1 MSSQMLHTNR
11 PAAAIRA
18 IPRASASRAGNSGP
32 THLTS
37 APDYRCI
44 LPAPSR
50 RPFASVTTQYH
61 TAAAA
66 VTSAGPRA
74 IAAPPTASAILEAS
88 VQPLAV
94 YKLPLRHSPQRWL
107 DETIRYA
114 VLHVQEAPFLQ
125 ATTSEYPSESRMQ
138 RFHVSR
144 DVGNSPHLW
153 RGIVQHLSGRR
164 TNSVMYVSPLSPE
177 AEHLATSCDI
187 YGSCT
192 AREVLSG
199 VVAGSVQPLLKGQV
213 GDCCHGPDHAADH
226 GPHSPVPYD
235 IDQEDRFA
243 KASHIVPYAPL
254 RPRQS
259 EAYGSNAPEHS
270 EGHHRGGS
278 MAQGQLQEMYGVIIQ
293 SDGPDSLEGC
303 FVLKTLRQDQ
313 HDCQCISYTLTKLCS

>member
-1 MSSQMLHTNR
+1 MLCFD
-11 PAAAIRA
+11 IEGVCE
-18 IPRASASRAGNSGP
+18 S
-32 THLTS
+32 
-37 APDYRCI
+37 RCI

-144 DVGNSPHLW
+144 DVGNSPHV
-153 RGIVQHLSGRR
+153 RPFIITS
-164 TNSVMYVSPLSPE
+164 SVFVM
-177 AEHLATSCDI
+177 HNN
-187 YGSCT
+187 
-192 AREVLSG
+192 VL
-199 VVAGSVQPLLKGQV
+199 
-213 GDCCHGPDHAADH
+213 
-226 GPHSPVPYD
+226 
-235 IDQEDRFA
+235 
-243 KASHIVPYAPL
+243 
-254 RPRQS
+254 
-259 EAYGSNAPEHS
+259 
-270 EGHHRGGS
+270 
-278 MAQGQLQEMYGVIIQ
+278 
-293 SDGPDSLEGC
+293 
-303 FVLKTLRQDQ
+303 
-313 HDCQCISYTLTKLCS
+313 LCSRYAQQCVTPELSSCSCRETAQHQDIRYIKMFF